1 MDITKNILN
10 GNHIAHYHIIK
21 KLGQGGMSIVY
32 EAFDKRLKRP
42 VALKMLHPLLASDE
56 ECRKRF
62 LREAEAVAKLSHPN
76 IMAIFDVSVHNHEE
90 AIYIASELL
99 IGKTLK
105 DFYSLEYKKYPE
117 IMAMIVFVLTQALH
131 HAHGKNI
138 IHRDIK
144 PENIMIGVDGQIKLM
159 DFGIAD
165 VGSKDNM
172 TKTGVLIG
180 SLAHISPEVIKG
192 QKASFLSDIYSLSTV
207 FYWLITG
214 ELPFKED
221 SPHAL
226 LKAIVDNKP
235 KKVQLLSPYIS
246 DNLALIMEKGLSK
259 EPKDRYQQ
267 IEDMGQAI
275 LDALKY
281 LGIHFSEKDLQVGL
295 KDNAAHIHKF
305 HEQILKQIKAKQKY
319 YNNSFNHHADL
330 VLKYRLESISD
341 NSKHKSSYGL
351 IISLLAVIFLAII
364 YIIKLVIPHEEP
376 MNNIID
382 LASIDEEDL
391 SMSMLLKT
399 SDLAK
404 TNDTIEPKINNIHI
418 VIWPFADVLL
428 DGKLI
433 AKHTKNIDLSL
444 AKGMHKLEFRHDYA
458 ATIDKIINVTDVNT
472 TINLKINLSKSK
484 PAFLTIISSHD
495 ADIAIEGHYKGTSSK
510 SIDQPIIIPLPDK
523 THAVTKEI
531 MISRSGF
538 KPIIIDAQLIAG
550 QTKKI
555 AVTLKPNND

>member
-10 GNHIAHYHIIK
+10 STHIGHYHIIK

-32 EAFDKRLKRP
+32 EAFDNRLKRP
-42 VALKMLHPLLASDE
+42 VALKMLHPLLASNE

-76 IMAIFDVSVHNHEE
+76 IMAIFDVSAHNHEE
-90 AIYIASELL
+90 VIYIASELL

-105 DFYSLEYKKYPE
+105 DFYALEFKKYPE
-117 IMAMIVFVLTQALH
+117 IMAMIIFILTEALH
-131 HAHGKNI
+131 HAHDKGI

-165 VGSKDNM
+165 IGKDNM
-172 TKTGVLIG
+172 TKTGVLVG
-180 SLAHISPEVIKG
+180 SLAHISPEIIKG
-192 QKASFLSDIYSLSTV
+192 QRASFASDIYSLSTV

-235 KKVQLLSPYIS
+235 KKVQVLSSYIS
-246 DNLALIMEKGLSK
+246 DNLALIIEKGLSK
-259 EPKDRYQQ
+259 EPKDRYQHA
-267 IEDMGQAI
+267 EDMGQAI

-281 LGIHFSEKDLQVGL
+281 LGLHFSDKDLQLGL
-295 KDNAAHIHKF
+295 KDNGIHIHKF

-319 YNNSFNHHADL
+319 YNNSFNHHASL
-330 VLKYRLESISD
+330 VLKYRLEAISNND
-341 NSKHKSSYGL
+341 KNKSNY
-351 IISLLAVIFLAII
+351 LLPIFLFIVLGLMVI
-364 YIIKLVIPHEEP
+364 YFIKLTMFHDESLDHVIE
-376 MNNIID
+376 
-382 LASIDEEDL
+382 LASANEEDL
-391 SMSMLLKT
+391 PMSMLTHT

-404 TNDTIEPKINNIHI
+404 TSSIIEPALKNIHV

-433 AKHTKNIDLSL
+433 AKHTKTIDFNL
-444 AKGMHKLEFRHDYA
+444 AKGVHKLEFRHDYA
-458 ATIDKIINVTDVNT
+458 ATIDKVVNVTDLST
-472 TINLKINLSKSK
+472 PINLKINLTKSK
-484 PAFLTIISSHD
+484 PAFLVILSEHD
-495 ADIAIEGHYKGTSSK
+495 ADIAIDGHYKGTSSK
-510 SIDQPIIIPLPDK
+510 SMHQPIIIPLPDK
-523 THAVTKEI
+523 THAVSKEI
-531 MISRSGF
+531 IISRLGF
-538 KPIIIDAQLIAG
+538 KPLIINAQLIAG

-555 AVTLKPNND
+555 AVTLRPNND